1 MRIAILIPVISG
13 RGGTE
18 SAILGL
24 MRGLENFGDE
34 AHIYLLGG
42 RSSDPQWLEGIP
54 HTVLGNAQQSR
65 LRRFWKYSFGLAK
78 ELRRFRPDV
87 VIGHDGTC
95 VLKGRVA
102 LVLSRHK
109 AQLWSWIQ
117 FPLYLPERRVGM
129 PQMLRLANGHLA
141 LSDGVAGE
149 LRAFLGQ
156 QKANQIVTIYNP
168 IETEGQEIP
177 RPTFDKPVVFLS
189 IGRLQWDG
197 QKRVNDLLLAASRL
211 NGPFRLVVIGDGT
224 DRGRLE
230 QLARELGLAERIDW
244 LGWKQAPWNSVHEA
258 SALVL
263 PSSFEGL
270 GMILVEALARGVPCI
285 SSDCEFGPNEIVQE
299 GVSGWF
305 YPVGN
310 VEALTNIMQKV
321 IDHPEL
327 LPKPAI
333 LRASAQKFSVQSVAE
348 RAHQAFL
355 EGGSRI

>member
-1 MRIAILIPVISG
+1 MRIAFLVPVISG

-24 MRGLENFGDE
+24 MRGLENFGDK

-42 RSSDPQWLEGIP
+42 RSTDPQWLEQVSY
-54 HTVLGNAQQSR
+54 TVRGNAQQSR
-65 LRRFWKYSFGLAK
+65 LRRFWEYSFGLAK
-78 ELRRFRPDV
+78 EIRRFRPDV
-87 VIGHDGTC
+87 IIAHDGTC

-102 LVLSRHK
+102 LMLSGHK

-117 FPLYLPERRVGM
+117 FPLNLPEKRVGM
-129 PQMLRLANGHLA
+129 PHMLRLADGHLA

-149 LRAFLGQ
+149 LRVFLGRR
-156 QKANQIVTIYNP
+156 KTNQIVTIYNP
-168 IETEGQEIP
+168 IETEAEEIP
-177 RPTFDKPVVFLS
+177 RPSSDKPVVFLS

-211 NGPFRLVVIGDGT
+211 NGPFRLLVIGDGV
-224 DRGRLE
+224 DRERLE
-230 QLARELGLAERIDW
+230 QLGRKLGLTERIDW
-244 LGWKQAPWNSVHEA
+244 LGWKQAPWNNVREA
-258 SALVL
+258 SVLVL

-285 SSDCEFGPNEIVQE
+285 SSDCKFGPNEIVQE

-310 VEALTNIMQKV
+310 VDSLTRLMQKV

-327 LPKPAI
+327 LPKPSI
-333 LRASAQKFSVQSVAE
+333 LRDSAQKFSIQAVAK
-348 RAHQAFL
+348 RAHQAFI
-355 EGGSRI
+355 EWGSHP